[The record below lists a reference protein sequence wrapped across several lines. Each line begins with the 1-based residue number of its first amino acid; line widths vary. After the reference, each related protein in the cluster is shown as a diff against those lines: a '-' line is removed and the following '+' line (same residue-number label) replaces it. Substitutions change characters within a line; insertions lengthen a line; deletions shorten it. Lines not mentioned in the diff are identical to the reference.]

1 MLSTK
6 SLRVRFVIQLASAS
20 LMLIVIFSV
29 MLYNYMRIT
38 IFETP
43 VQNLIQRAQK
53 IVEVSV
59 APEKISSFLQNT
71 PGEYESKI
79 IENESINK
87 PKFIESS
94 EGGRSYLQLHYP
106 YGKDKIL
113 SIRADVSVYA
123 NIVNQILIDIIL
135 VNLTMIFLVVFY
147 AMFLSRMLL
156 MPIKLISQRLAS
168 VDEKFLKPIDGAEIP
183 SEFNMLS
190 NSINRLLERIE
201 TFILYQKELFIGI
214 AHELKTPLA
223 VMKTKNE
230 VTLIKP
236 RESEKYI
243 EALKN
248 NNDSI
253 DSMNKMISSILEIGR
268 QEGAQFEA
276 PEQTDMIA
284 YLRELC
290 VGFKILARTAGKDL
304 TMDLKPERLEISVQK
319 SLFMHVIQNFIQNAI
334 KFSPDGEKVLIE
346 SEISD
351 GNFIVRVANKGE
363 PLNEEID
370 YFAPFKRYGGK
381 SGAGLGL
388 FLAKNA
394 AQAMGAQVDLKND
407 KGRSLIVAIFKLPL
421 KNLRNSPKF
430 RYFKTK

>member
-1 MLSTK
+1 
-6 SLRVRFVIQLASAS
+6 
-20 LMLIVIFSV
+20 MLIVIFSV

-59 APEKISSFLQNT
+59 PPEKISSFLQDASS
-71 PGEYESKI
+71 EYESKI

-113 SIRADVSVYA
+113 SIRADVTVYA

-168 VDEKFLKPIDGAEIP
+168 VDEKFLKPIDAAEIP
-183 SEFNMLS
+183 SEFSPLS

-253 DSMNKMISSILEIGR
+253 DNMNKMISSILEIGR

-284 YLRELC
+284 YLKELC
-290 VGFKILARTAGKDL
+290 VNFTILARTVSKDVEL
-304 TMDLKPERLEISVQK
+304 NLSPEKLDISVQK
-319 SLFMHVIQNFIQNAI
+319 SLFMHVIQNFVQNAI

-381 SGAGLGL
+381 PGAGLGL

-407 KGRSLIVAIFKLPL
+407 EARLLIVAIFKLPL

>member
-1 MLSTK
+1 
-6 SLRVRFVIQLASAS
+6 
-20 LMLIVIFSV
+20 MLIVVFSV

-43 VQNLIQRAQK
+43 VQNLLVRAQK
-53 IVEVSV
+53 ISEASV
-59 APEKISSFLQNT
+59 PIDKISSFLQDT
-71 PGEYESKI
+71 AGEYQSEI
-79 IENESINK
+79 IENGGLNK

-113 SIRADVSVYA
+113 SIKTDVSLYTD
-123 NIVNQILIDIIL
+123 IVNQILADIIL
-135 VNLTMIFLVVFY
+135 VNLVMIFLVVFY
-147 AMFLSRMLL
+147 AMLLSRTLL
-156 MPIKLISQRLAS
+156 MPIKTISQRLAS

-183 SEFNMLS
+183 SEFSPLS

-253 DSMNKMISSILEIGR
+253 DNMNKMISSILEIGR

-284 YLRELC
+284 YLKELC
-290 VGFKILARTAGKDL
+290 VNFTILARTVSKDVEL
-304 TMDLKPERLEISVQK
+304 NLSPEKLDISVQK
-319 SLFMHVIQNFIQNAI
+319 TLFMHVIQNFVQNAI
-334 KFSPDGEKVLIE
+334 KFSPDGEKILIE

-370 YFAPFKRYGGK
+370 YFAPFKRYGDK
-381 SGAGLGL
+381 PGAGLGL

-407 KGRSLIVAIFKLPL
+407 QSRHLIVASFKLPL
-421 KNLRNSPKF
+421 KNLKNNPKF

>member
-1 MLSTK
+1 
-6 SLRVRFVIQLASAS
+6 
-20 LMLIVIFSV
+20 MLIVIFSV

-53 IVEVSV
+53 IVDASV
-59 APEKISSFLQNT
+59 PPEKISSFLQDAS
-71 PGEYESKI
+71 GEYESKI

-113 SIRADVSVYA
+113 SIKADVSVYA

-304 TMDLKPERLEISVQK
+304 TMDLKPEQLDISVQK

-381 SGAGLGL
+381 PGAGLGL

-394 AQAMGAQVDLKND
+394 AQAMGAQVDLRND
-407 KGRSLIVAIFKLPL
+407 ENRLMIIASFQLPL
-421 KNLRNSPKF
+421 KNLKNNPKF

>member
-1 MLSTK
+1 
-6 SLRVRFVIQLASAS
+6 
-20 LMLIVIFSV
+20 MLIVVFSV

-43 VQNLIQRAQK
+43 VQNLLVRAQK
-53 IVEVSV
+53 ISEASV
-59 APEKISSFLQNT
+59 PIDKISSFLQDT
-71 PGEYESKI
+71 AGEYESKI
-79 IENESINK
+79 IENGGLNK

-113 SIRADVSVYA
+113 SIKTDVSLYTD
-123 NIVNQILIDIIL
+123 IVNQILADIIL
-135 VNLTMIFLVVFY
+135 VNLVMIFLVVFY
-147 AMFLSRMLL
+147 AMLLSRTLL
-156 MPIKLISQRLAS
+156 MPIKTISQRLAS

-183 SEFNMLS
+183 SEFSPLS

-253 DSMNKMISSILEIGR
+253 DNMNKMISSILEIGR

-276 PEQTDMIA
+276 PEQIDMIA
-284 YLRELC
+284 YLKELC
-290 VGFKILARTAGKDL
+290 VNFTILARTASKDVEL
-304 TMDLKPERLEISVQK
+304 NLSPEKLDISVQK
-319 SLFMHVIQNFIQNAI
+319 SLFMHVIQNFVQNAI
-334 KFSPDGEKVLIE
+334 KFSPDGEKILIE

-381 SGAGLGL
+381 PGAGLGL

-407 KGRSLIVAIFKLPL
+407 QSRHLIVASFKLPL
-421 KNLRNSPKF
+421 KNLKNNPKF